1 MNAVLTDLVQ
11 YYGILPDETTNTT
24 TVPDLANLTGEE
36 AIYELAK
43 AGFTTNLVDSEKTAV
58 VVSQYPAAGTQAA
71 SGSLVLIFTSMTT
84 FNDEGVYKELVAV
97 PSLVERRR
105 QDAFD
110 KLAALGLVLSFDKT
124 QCTGQIL
131 TQSIPEGE
139 LVPPG
144 TTVYVTFPTPT
155 PRPEEESTTPPPEN

>member
-1 MNAVLTDLVQ
+1 MIVVDEPAVPVMEASGVAAPWVNAVLTDLVQ

-24 TVPDLANLTGEE
+24 TVPDLAKPHRRRSDLRTGQSRV
-36 AIYELAK
+36 YDK
-43 AGFTTNLVDSEKTAV
+43 PCGQRKDAV

-110 KLAALGLVLSFDKT
+110 KLAALGL
-124 QCTGQIL
+124 C
-131 TQSIPEGE
+131 
-139 LVPPG
+139 
-144 TTVYVTFPTPT
+144 
-155 PRPEEESTTPPPEN
+155 